1 MNKVIAENEK
11 TLVSKFVENFN
22 KLKDDANKQ
31 ALVKKHVVTHYAP
44 ILHKM
49 NVLNIMV
56 DGCVK
61 QGKAGKYIDMIQSK
75 MTFISAI
82 LVLYTDLNVDKVTT
96 SEGKEVPDVW
106 TAYDQLKES
115 GALDMILNEIG
126 SDLEELIS
134 VQDQVLGT
142 WHNENASVSAFLS
155 DLVEKV
161 SMIFSAGLGKE
172 LGSLTDMLATGSDE
186 DKANLLATLKENFKL
201 K

>member
-1 MNKVIAENEK
+1 MNKVIAENDK
-11 TLVSKFVENFN
+11 TLVSKFVEDFKKVTN
-22 KLKDDANKQ
+22 DANKL

-82 LVLYTDLNVDKVTT
+82 LVLYTDLKVDKMTT
-96 SEGKEVPDVW
+96 SEGKEIPDVW

-134 VQDQVLGT
+134 VQDQILGT
-142 WHNENASVSAFLS
+142 WHNENASTAAFLS

-172 LGSLTDMLATGSDE
+172 LGSITEMFNELPAEEKKNFFSMIKGG
-186 DKANLLATLKENFKL
+186 LK
-201 K
+201 